1 MFINYNKTI
10 GLPVLTIKT
19 GQKLC
24 KVKDFIINTNSGKF
38 LGVFCIKSGFIFTS
52 KYFIKEEKIKN
63 FGKNALMIEDE
74 KSLENPYQNETI
86 APIIKEKIKIKNNN
100 VLTESGSDLGEVKN
114 FEIDLI
120 SNKLSKIIVSGGIFQ
135 DFFRGEIIIPYS
147 QIVSIGHDAIIVKD
161 AVVKQIKSVSQK
173 LETKKEL
180 ANVTMY
186 IKKEVK
192 S

>member
-10 GLPVLTIKT
+10 GLPVLAVKA

-24 KVKDFIINTNSGKF
+24 KVKDFVIDTNSGKF
-38 LGVFCIKSGFIFTS
+38 LGIFCIKSGFIFTS
-52 KYFIKEEKIKN
+52 KYFIGEEKIKN
-63 FGKNALMIEDE
+63 FGKNALTIEDE

-86 APIIKEKIKIKNNN
+86 APMIKKRIKIKNNN

-120 SNKLSKIIVSGGIFQ
+120 SNKLSKIVVSGGIFQ

-147 QIVSIGHDAIIVKD
+147 QIVSIGRDAIIVKD
-161 AVVKQIKSVSQK
+161 AVVKQIEGTQ
-173 LETKKEL
+173 ETQTKKEL
-180 ANVTMY
+180 SATPIC
-186 IKKEVK
+186 IKRGVG